1 MIQSSLERQILNFF
15 ESNLN
20 GIFFVNYFMLVKPEK
35 IYAYYK
41 YNMRLRD
48 TLSVFNAS
56 RVILDLDGSTRR
68 KLAFW
73 QYFPMVMLL
82 YILHGVYHID
92 ILN

>member
-15 ESNLN
+15 ETNLN

-48 TLSVFNAS
+48 TLRCLCIQRQPCDIRFKTVQLEGRWHF
-56 RVILDLDGSTRR
+56 GSTS
-68 KLAFW
+68 LW
-73 QYFPMVMLL
+73 
-82 YILHGVYHID
+82 
-92 ILN
+92 